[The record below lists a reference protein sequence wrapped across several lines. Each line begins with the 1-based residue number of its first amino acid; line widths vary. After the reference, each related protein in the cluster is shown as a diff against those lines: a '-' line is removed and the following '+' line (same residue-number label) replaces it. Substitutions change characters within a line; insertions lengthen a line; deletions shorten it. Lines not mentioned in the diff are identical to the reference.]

1 VRSLFCPA
9 IHQPLQSAGY
19 SRLQSLSS
27 VVDAPPGILPATA
40 ELAIELGA
48 PAVRKNRT
56 IVFDKADFILGS

>member
-9 IHQPLQSAGY
+9 IRQPLQSAGY
-19 SRLQSLSS
+19 SRLQLLSS
-27 VVDAPPGILPATA
+27 AVDPSLRILPATA

-56 IVFDKADFILGS
+56 IVFDKAVFILGS